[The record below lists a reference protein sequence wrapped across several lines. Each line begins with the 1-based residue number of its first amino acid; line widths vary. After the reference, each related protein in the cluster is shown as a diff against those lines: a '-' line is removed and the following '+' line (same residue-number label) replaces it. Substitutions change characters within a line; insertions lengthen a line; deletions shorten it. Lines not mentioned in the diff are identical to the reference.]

1 MRIHLPFCVGDGLAC
16 LCLYNLK
23 VENMG
28 LVCKIGMK
36 RCYLLIDIA
45 WVGWRLADDERA
57 EASCSQLD
65 TTDRVLMRC
74 RADEQL

>member
-1 MRIHLPFCVGDGLAC
+1 V
-16 LCLYNLK
+16 N
-23 VENMG
+23 VG
-28 LVCKIGMK
+28 LVCEIVMK
-36 RCYLLIDIA
+36 RCYLLTDIA